1 MVVIPSAT
9 KAGLKNVVNASIDH
23 PHILARDECFAIGL
37 ESLKQGGPR
46 GVFVFTEK
54 VNGFDI
60 RLSIHV
66 GLAGEDK
73 DRNRFGM
80 NACRR
85 GDKNQRENKSFIH
98 IA

>member
-9 KAGLKNVVNASIDH
+9 KAGLKNVVNASIGH
-23 PHILARDECFAIGL
+23 PHILARDECFAIGF
-37 ESLKQGGPR
+37 ERLKQGGPR

-73 DRNRFGM
+73 DLNRFGM

-85 GDKNQRENKSFIH
+85 GDKNQRENKTFIH